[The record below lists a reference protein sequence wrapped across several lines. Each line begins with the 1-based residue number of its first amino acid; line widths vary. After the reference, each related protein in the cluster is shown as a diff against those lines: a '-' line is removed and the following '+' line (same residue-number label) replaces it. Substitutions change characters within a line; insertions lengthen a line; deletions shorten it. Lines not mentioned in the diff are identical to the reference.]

1 MKFIKMLPPACE
13 SGAFDEDVRQPIMM
27 LMSLME
33 VLVLEEL
40 ESLTRRVDSHGPDGG
55 IGVSIGSP
63 DGRVAE
69 GVCRD

>member
-33 VLVLEEL
+33 VLVLEEFG
-40 ESLTRRVDSHGPDGG
+40 EPDSE
-55 IGVSIGSP
+55 
-63 DGRVAE
+63 GRQS
-69 GVCRD
+69 RSRWRYWR